1 MLNISQ
7 VMAYKVWTG
16 WYFPTTAADRGHFLN
31 PNNVMADDGYISRVQ
46 SYTSWGKVKTTHN
59 FPTTIREI
67 YTIQADVEARRT
79 GWFAWGKI
87 SLIVKYVTTSYTV
100 TWQSAYISLGG
111 SYSVITVAVNLN
123 GANYNPQSL
132 EYYIRVSKS
141 VIGDVDVDYIKIRI
155 QYDI

>member
-16 WYFPTTAADRGHFLN
+16 WYFPATAADRGHFLN
-31 PNNVMADDGYISRVQ
+31 PDNVKNDDGIISRVQ

-59 FPTTIREI
+59 FPTQTREI
-67 YTIQADVEARRT
+67 YTIQADVEGRRT

-87 SLIVKYVTTSYTV
+87 SLIVKYVDDEQTV
-100 TWQSAYISLGG
+100 TWQSSYVSFGG
-111 SYSVITVAVNLN
+111 SYSVKTVSVDLN
-123 GANYNPQSL
+123 GANYNPQDL

-141 VIGDVDVDYIKIRI
+141 VIGDVDIDYIKIRV